1 MKEASGG
8 NHGDVSRSV
17 LTLQL
22 DRSMNQ
28 QQIRC
33 EAENGATDEPLV
45 AKKTLSVLCKCIW
58 FLLI

>member
-45 AKKTLSVLCKCIW
+45 AKKTLSVLCKCI
-58 FLLI
+58 